1 MTTLIG
7 TFSKATT
14 LVDGGWRISF
24 DVDENQAAEI
34 VAASKLKGKV
44 VFISIITK
52 AEQKRVEQ
60 REKSDG

>member
-24 DVDENQAAEI
+24 DLDEHQAKEIAEI
-34 VAASKLKGKV
+34 TKMRNKV
-44 VFISIITK
+44 VFISVITK
-52 AEQKRVEQ
+52 AEQKAMEQ
-60 REKSDG
+60 DNG